1 MEMIRSSY
9 IQLVFGEMSLC
20 VKKCGIQISTKWLL
34 AINYNGKGKAIVFST
49 RNETSLDLFMK
60 KICKCMKRYYSS
72 FIVSNG
78 NSCALSLS
86 LSDNSWRFLHTWT
99 NHFVRIQSYLM
110 PINRTKTYSCFI
122 AYISWMM
129 GNSALIR
136 VRIYGQYTKQN
147 LMSWTNNVLVW
158 RSEKLCDF
166 WLWWAWTWNR
176 IE

>member
-1 MEMIRSSY
+1 MEMIRSSN

-86 LSDNSWRFLHTWT
+86 LIILEDFSTPEQIVSWEYKAIWCQL
-99 NHFVRIQSYLM
+99 IEQK
-110 PINRTKTYSCFI
+110 PIHAS
-122 AYISWMM
+122 
-129 GNSALIR
+129 
-136 VRIYGQYTKQN
+136 
-147 LMSWTNNVLVW
+147 
-158 RSEKLCDF
+158 
-166 WLWWAWTWNR
+166 
-176 IE
+176 